1 MLDRIRRR
9 VVVTG
14 LGVVAANGIGKEA
27 FWYATGKGDSGI
39 KPIQRFSTEDL
50 PIQVAGEVKHFEV
63 EQYLDR
69 KLANRTDRMTHFA
82 LVAIEEALQDAKL
95 SLDQQDPR
103 RVGAVIANSIGG
115 IGFAMEQVAA
125 LYQRSPRV
133 MSAFT
138 AIAWLHVAN
147 VGQASLR
154 YGLQG
159 YCKTPVNDTVGGL
172 DAMGIAFTAIHRG
185 AADVIIAGGCEA
197 LLHPY
202 ILRILG
208 QSDYCITG
216 SDAHAYRPFDRRARG
231 LLLAEGAGIC
241 ILEDYEYARQRG
253 ATIYGEIVGYGQT
266 NDACGPYGVPTDGK
280 LYARAMRL
288 AMQEADIVPE
298 DIAYFSLDGRAL
310 PPFDASE
317 FDALSRTF
325 GTGLERLPVSIPR
338 TMQGHSYAAT
348 GALDTITTLLALQH
362 NLVPP
367 TINCEE
373 LDPRYELNLVRD
385 EARPLVYRG
394 VTQSALIGGRG
405 TGGTNV
411 VLAIRKL

>member
-14 LGVVAANGIGKEA
+14 LGVVTANGIGKEA
-27 FWYATGKGDSGI
+27 FWHATGKGDSGI
-39 KPIQRFSTEDL
+39 KPIQRFSTDDL

-69 KLANRTDRMTHFA
+69 KLTNRTGRMTHFA

-115 IGFAMEQVAA
+115 IDFALEQVAA
-125 LYQRSPRV
+125 FHQRSPRV

-147 VGQASLR
+147 VGQASVR
-154 YGLQG
+154 YGFQG

-172 DAMGIAFTAIHRG
+172 DAMGIAFTAIQRG
-185 AADVIIAGGCEA
+185 TADVIMAGGCEA

-216 SDAHAYRPFDRRARG
+216 SDPHAYRPFDRRANG

-241 ILEDYEYARQRG
+241 ILEDYEHARQRG
-253 ATIYGEIVGYGQT
+253 ATIYGEITGFGQT
-266 NDACGPYGVPTDGK
+266 NDACGPYGVPADGK
-280 LYARAMRL
+280 QYARAMRL
-288 AMQEADIVPE
+288 AMQEADILPE

-310 PPFDASE
+310 PSFDASE

-325 GTGLERLPVSIPR
+325 GAGLERLPVSVPR
-338 TMQGHSYAAT
+338 TMLGHSYAAA
-348 GALDTITTLLALQH
+348 GALDTITTMLALQH

-373 LDPRYELNLVRD
+373 PDPRYELNLVRD
-385 EARPLVYRG
+385 AARPLKYRG
-394 VTQSALIGGRG
+394 ATQSALIGGRG

-411 VLAIRKL
+411 VLAINKL